1 MITNYSL
8 YHPIIHGSMTDD
20 HELLLAPREPEEE
33 EQQVRDQLGMDGGF
47 SQDSWWSIKYEPL
60 TILSLYLGFAPKQ
73 VALLSMGSNQ
83 RAKKML
89 YPV

>member
-47 SQDSWWSIKYEPL
+47 SQDSW
-60 TILSLYLGFAPKQ
+60 
-73 VALLSMGSNQ
+73 
-83 RAKKML
+83 
-89 YPV
+89 